1 MKGIKYILLG
11 IGILLFA
18 LCMYIC
24 GISLEFSLAVY
35 IAWFSQ
41 IVGLLIVIIG
51 FFEKNKVR

>member
-51 FFEKNKVR
+51 FFEKK